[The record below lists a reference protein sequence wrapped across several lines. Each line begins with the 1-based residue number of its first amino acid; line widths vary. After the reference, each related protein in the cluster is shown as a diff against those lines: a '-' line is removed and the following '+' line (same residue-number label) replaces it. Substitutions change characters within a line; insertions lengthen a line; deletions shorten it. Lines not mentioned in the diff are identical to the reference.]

1 MNTENNRR
9 YQETEEKILD
19 TYAKLAGKKSI
30 DKITVSDICKEA
42 GIHRTTFYG
51 HYQDLPALQEKIELQ
66 QLQYFL
72 DQFQQNENW
81 DTRQGLMQ
89 QLRFYYDHRNII
101 RKHLRY
107 EDIPNI
113 NSAFFS
119 RQVLDAYDAQYRE
132 HFQCE
137 DDIEMEYHQVF
148 FQAGLTA
155 LIAYWL
161 SRDCQEPPEKLT
173 SLLLKIYEN

>member
-1 MNTENNRR
+1 
-9 YQETEEKILD
+9 
-19 TYAKLAGKKSI
+19 
-30 DKITVSDICKEA
+30 
-42 GIHRTTFYG
+42 
-51 HYQDLPALQEKIELQ
+51 
-66 QLQYFL
+66 
-72 DQFQQNENW
+72 
-81 DTRQGLMQ
+81 MQ

-101 RKHLRY
+101 KKHLRY

-173 SLLLKIYEN
+173 SLLLKIYAD